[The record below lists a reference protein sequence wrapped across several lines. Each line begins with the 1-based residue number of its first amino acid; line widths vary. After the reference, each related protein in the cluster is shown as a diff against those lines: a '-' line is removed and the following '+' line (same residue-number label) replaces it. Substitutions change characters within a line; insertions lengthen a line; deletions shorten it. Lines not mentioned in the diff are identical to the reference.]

1 MRTIFAALVKTSI
14 WANWLILA
22 AILLRAVLKKAP
34 KRVICILWA
43 VVAIRFLLPFSIES
57 PVSLIP
63 KTTVAFQEAV
73 DTSLIHV
80 EAVPSG
86 DTLIAALPEA
96 VAGDSAPKADVSILP
111 GIWGIGVAA
120 MLGYLLLSYLKMRH
134 LVREA
139 VPEEGNIWVCDAVT
153 SPFILGVFWPR
164 IYLPSGLSEYNREY
178 VVAHEQSHLR
188 CKDHWWKPFAFCLLA
203 LYWFDPLAWVAY
215 FLVCRDIE
223 FACDERVVR
232 KYGMRQKKAYASA
245 LLECSDRKKLVL
257 VCPVAFG
264 ENAVI
269 QRIRNVLNYKKP
281 GFWIILV
288 SVVLILGAAIGFL
301 TVPAAQNAPEE
312 NPGEPLLEESAP
324 PTAESV
330 SETEA
335 AVPPAEEEQDPTEE
349 SNSEWAQYPDGIR
362 IDTYT
367 GETFTAHIM
376 LVRDPSRVYLATSSE
391 QLSMETPGIRMD
403 EAIEK
408 ENALAAVNAGYYWE
422 DGTESVASGSVPCGL
437 TLSQDSVVWN
447 RFQDLIPETGFA
459 GFNRDNVLIVTSD
472 SLTEEEAHS
481 LEIRDGC
488 STGPVLMVN
497 GKSIIPYD
505 GHSGYTL
512 RSAIGQR
519 ADGTVILLCTN
530 GRNENEIGATCEDVI
545 DILTKCGAINACLLK
560 GGSAANMLYRDTE
573 GRYGEKGTV
582 QIFNPES
589 AEVTFG
595 IGIKLQKMPT
605 FWMVK

>member
-1 MRTIFAALVKTSI
+1 MSTIFAALVKTSFL
-14 WANWLILA
+14 ANWLILA
-22 AILLRAVLKKAP
+22 VILLRVLLKKAP

-43 VVAIRFLLPFSIES
+43 VVAIRLLLPFSIES

-86 DTLIAALPEA
+86 NTLIAALPGA
-96 VAGDSAPKADVSILP
+96 AAGDSTPKADISILP
-111 GIWGIGVAA
+111 GIWGIGVAV
-120 MLGYLLLSYLKMRH
+120 MLGYLMLSYLRMQH

-139 VPEEGNIWVCDAVT
+139 VPEEGNIWGCDAVT
-153 SPFILGVFWPR
+153 SPFILGVFRPR
-164 IYLPSGLSEYNREY
+164 IYLPSGLSESNREY

-203 LYWFDPLAWVAY
+203 LYWLDPLAWVAY

-245 LLECSDRKKLVL
+245 LLECSNRKKLVL

-301 TVPAAQNAPEE
+301 TVPVAKNAPEE
-312 NPGEPLLEESAP
+312 NPGEPLLEESVP
-324 PTAESV
+324 PTTESV

-362 IDTYT
+362 VDTYT

-391 QLSMETPGIRMD
+391 TLSKDTPGLKID
-403 EAIEK
+403 AAIEK
-408 ENALAAVNAGYYWE
+408 EGAVAAINAGTCWD
-422 DGTESVASGSVPCGL
+422 DGTGSLEVGSVPLGL
-437 TLSQDSVVWN
+437 NLSKGKVVWN
-447 RFQDLIPETGFA
+447 SFSEATPDTGFV
-459 GFNRDNVLIVTSD
+459 GFNRNNILIVANSV
-472 SLTEEEAHS
+472 TEEAA
-481 LEIRDGC
+481 LELGIRDGC
-488 STGPVLMVN
+488 ASGTVLIVN
-497 GKSIIPYD
+497 GNAVDID
-505 GHSGYTL
+505 SGYGPRT
-512 RSAIGQR
+512 AIGQR
-519 ADGTVILLCTN
+519 ADGTVILVCTN
-530 GRNENEIGATCEDVI
+530 GRTEEHLGATLPDVI
-545 DILTKCGAINACLLK
+545 GILQEYGAVNACALL
-560 GGSAANMLYRDTE
+560 GGSSANMLYRDTR
-573 GRYGEKGTV
+573 GLYGKKGTV
-582 QIFNPES
+582 HMFNPES
-589 AEVTFG
+589 AELNIFTG
-595 IGIKLQKMPT
+595 LALRRLPT
-605 FWMVK
+605 FWMVKP